1 MNINLDT
8 PKLWKRIILGFG
20 SVLVLVII
28 SFFIWAQ
35 FIYTAD
41 QTKLEQFFAEHQDS
55 ISVNEYPTY
64 FEILPKDNQCTAK
77 ECVPTGF
84 IFYPGAKVDPQ
95 AYFYKLAFLVTENN
109 TTLFIT
115 KPPLHLA
122 FFGINQADVIIENN
136 PNIKNWTNGGHS
148 LGGAMACVYT
158 QSNPDKITALVLLG
172 SYCANNLSAL
182 DLKVISIHGSL
193 DGLLDTDKI
202 ETTRKNLPV
211 NNIDFVITGMN
222 HAQAG
227 NYGAQS
233 GDNVPTKSDQDVQAE
248 ITSIITAAL
257 LNE

>member
-1 MNINLDT
+1 MNINLGT

-20 SVLVLVII
+20 SVLVLAVI
-28 SFFIWAQ
+28 SFLIWAQ

-41 QTKLEQFFAEHQDS
+41 QTKLEQFFAEHKDS

-64 FEILPKDNQCTAK
+64 FEILPKYNQCTAE
-77 ECVPTGF
+77 ECMPTGF
-84 IFYPGAKVDPQ
+84 IFYPGAKVDSQ
-95 AYFYKLAFLVTENN
+95 AYFYKLAFLVTENKAR
-109 TTLFIT
+109 LFIT

-122 FFGINQADVIIENN
+122 FFGINQANIIVNNN
-136 PNIKNWTNGGHS
+136 PDIKNWTIGGHS
-148 LGGAMACVYT
+148 LGGAMACAYA
-158 QSNPDKITALVLLG
+158 QSNPDKISTLVLLG

-193 DGLLDTDKI
+193 DGLLNTGKI
-202 ETTRKNLPV
+202 ETTRINLPV
-211 NNIDFVITGMN
+211 NNVDFVITGMN

-248 ITSIITAAL
+248 ITLIITAEL
-257 LNE
+257 LNK